1 MSSFALGKTTQ
12 SVHEQHPYSSS
23 RSSPDYYSDPRNI
36 GRHVE
41 ESFQRY
47 GMDMPASVR
56 DTIDAA
62 REGDLPKGMDT

>member
-1 MSSFALGKTTQ
+1 MGKTTQ
-12 SVHEQHPYSSS
+12 SVHEQYPSSS
-23 RSSPDYYSDPRNI
+23 GARPLDYYSDPRNI

-47 GMDMPASVR
+47 GMDMPQSVR

-62 REGDLPKGMDT
+62 REGDLPKGMDR